1 MPKKGLSEK
10 NKSISIDRGHKI
22 AYNKIMKKEK
32 DKKWGW
38 KLALQIALILISV
51 LYIGWIF
58 SNSLKDAPSSTEQS
72 QAATSRLQAVFAFL
86 APNSFIANAEGADL
100 ERLHSAF
107 RTLAHFLE
115 FALLG
120 ALLLFSYL
128 SFTQKRK
135 WAFIPLCGAITVGII
150 DECLQLTAVGRAF
163 EWLDLLIDG
172 GGAAFGWAAAGFA
185 VWLVYIIVRARKKEK
200 ENE

>member
-1 MPKKGLSEK
+1 ME
-10 NKSISIDRGHKI
+10 
-22 AYNKIMKKEK
+22 KEK
-32 DKKWGW
+32 GKKRGW
-38 KLALQIALILISV
+38 KITLQIALILISV

-58 SNSLKDAPSSTEQS
+58 SNSLKDAPSSTGQS
-72 QAATSRLQAVFAFL
+72 QAATSRLQAIFAFF
-86 APNSFIANAEGADL
+86 APNSFIANAEGEDW
-100 ERLHSAF
+100 ERIHSAF
-107 RTLAHFLE
+107 RTVAHFLE

-135 WAFIPLCGAITVGII
+135 WAFIPLCAAIAVGVI

-163 EWLDLLIDG
+163 EWMDLLIDG
-172 GGAAFGWAAAGFA
+172 GGAAFGWAAAGFV
-185 VWLVYIIVRARKKEK
+185 VWLVYIIIRARKKEK